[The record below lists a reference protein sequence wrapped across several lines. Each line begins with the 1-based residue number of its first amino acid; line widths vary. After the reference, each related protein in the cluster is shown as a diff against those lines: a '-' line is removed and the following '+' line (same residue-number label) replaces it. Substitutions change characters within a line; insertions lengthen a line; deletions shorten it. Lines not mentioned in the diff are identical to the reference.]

1 MSGAPNRSALITGGA
16 HRVGRAVCLAL
27 ARAGYDIVLTCLT
40 SREQAER
47 TAADCRTLG
56 ASATV
61 ESLDLNDLP
70 AVEAFA
76 AHFAR
81 SHERLD
87 VLVHNASLYERTI
100 WGEIDARHAEA
111 HLRINAVAP
120 LLLTQGLATP
130 LEQAGGLVVAMCD
143 AQTLGRARKRYAA
156 YSMSKAAIA
165 EMVGTLARE
174 MAPKVRVVGIAPG
187 VVAWPPDASP
197 DEIESY
203 EARIPLERS
212 GTPEDVAELV
222 VYLAQRGTYITG
234 EIIRLDGGRSLT

>member
-1 MSGAPNRSALITGGA
+1 MSGAPRRLALITGGA
-16 HRVGRAVCLAL
+16 QRVGRAVCLAL
-27 ARAGYDIVLTCLT
+27 ARAGYDVILTRLT
-40 SREQAER
+40 SRDEAEQ
-47 TAADCRTLG
+47 TAGDCRALG
-56 ASATV
+56 VSASV

-70 AVEAFA
+70 GVEAFA
-76 AHFAR
+76 ARFAQ

-100 WGEIDARHAEA
+100 WGEIDAQHAEA
-111 HLRINAVAP
+111 HLRINALAP
-120 LLLTQGLATP
+120 LLLTQGLEAP
-130 LEQAGGLVVAMCD
+130 LQRAGGLVVAMCD

-197 DEIESY
+197 EEIESY

-212 GTPEDVAELV
+212 GTPEDVAELI
-222 VYLAQRGTYITG
+222 VYLAQRSTYITG